1 MGGRRL
7 ARTVASVTSMWEMAW
22 KMAELH
28 TVAPW
33 AGAEEA
39 AEVDMRIARIKA
51 ELYCELA
58 AVR

>member
-1 MGGRRL
+1 
-7 ARTVASVTSMWEMAW
+7 MWEMAW